1 MDINTPF
8 ISDPQMLE
16 SLLKDL
22 NGEMEYSIM
31 NDFLSKYTLQNDL
44 YALTGLLAALLH
56 IDLKKIT
63 NIEVLNP
70 IELSDVISGKDCIL
84 DIKLELNH
92 HKIINIEI
100 QSVYQDFWPE
110 RSITYLCRLFDH
122 LDSGANYGSIKPCVH
137 IGIVNHDLF
146 KESDPRYT
154 GELFSE
160 YRLLNTK
167 THQEYSSKFEI
178 RVLSL
183 NHLDKATDEDKQNP
197 NGLYYWAKFF
207 NSRTWGDL
215 MEVAKNNHR
224 MKSFVGTVRK
234 LTAEEKVAE
243 AYEARRRYL
252 SDIATYEYSIACREV
267 ALAEKDAA
275 LAERDA
281 ALAEKDSALAE
292 KDSALAEK
300 DSIIAQKDADIERMQ
315 ATILELKEKYAS
327 LNSKD

>member
-22 NGEMEYSIM
+22 KGEMEYSIM

-44 YALTGLLAALLH
+44 YALKGLLAALLY
-56 IDLKKIT
+56 IDLDEIT

-84 DIKLELNH
+84 DVKLELNH

-122 LDSGANYGSIKPCVH
+122 LDSGSNYGSIKPCVH

-146 KESDPRYT
+146 KETDPRYT
-154 GELFSE
+154 GELLSE

-183 NHLDKATDEDKQNP
+183 NHLDKATDKDKQDP

-215 MEVAKNNHR
+215 MDAATNNDR

-275 LAERDA
+275 LAE
-281 ALAEKDSALAE
+281 KDSALAE

-327 LNSKD
+327 LNSED

>member
-1 MDINTPF
+1 M
-8 ISDPQMLE
+8 
-16 SLLKDL
+16 
-22 NGEMEYSIM
+22 
-31 NDFLSKYTLQNDL
+31 
-44 YALTGLLAALLH
+44 
-56 IDLKKIT
+56 
-63 NIEVLNP
+63 
-70 IELSDVISGKDCIL
+70 
-84 DIKLELNH
+84 
-92 HKIINIEI
+92 
-100 QSVYQDFWPE
+100 
-110 RSITYLCRLFDH
+110 
-122 LDSGANYGSIKPCVH
+122 
-137 IGIVNHDLF
+137 
-146 KESDPRYT
+146 
-154 GELFSE
+154 
-160 YRLLNTK
+160 
-167 THQEYSSKFEI
+167 
-178 RVLSL
+178 LSL
-183 NHLDKATDEDKQNP
+183 NHLDKATDKDKQDP

-215 MEVAKNNHR
+215 MDAATNNDR

-275 LAERDA
+275 LAEKDS

-327 LNSKD
+327 LNSED